1 MADIPKFP
9 GFPGQP
15 GERWAFIKN
24 IPSFF
29 GGEDAEV
36 DTSILPFDLGDKRFM
51 AESNE
56 PFMPPDLTAVE
67 PTDKYSQ
74 LERDWQN
81 LQKIPEGTR
90 DIFNRIVSE
99 GEPSN
104 IWPVQEL
111 FPHIEP
117 RSSNP
122 IRSPYP
128 TPTTTPT
135 ERTMIRALQPGM
147 RGPSGPPPTRIPSF
161 RPFIGKGGLAGI
173 VAALGLFSP
182 RAEAPMLAP
191 RRDYPDKTHPLQG
204 QAIAFYDEDSPFR
217 QQLPHSLFPP
227 GYLRERAGRNAVEG
241 VRQNLL
247 GNLGLLPST
256 TSGALTPQE
265 LFKQRNDLE
274 EIQLRE
280 GSIPET
286 SIWNPIS
293 AAGAST
299 TPVSP
304 DVIFNPPQQYLQ
316 SVEQAGALGKDI
328 TPKFL
333 GIPSRYHM
341 REYLGATGPEPD
353 TTGDP
358 SVWYTEPA
366 PEWTPPAPV
375 IPDIAEEIRD
385 FSVTRKTGEESRNRE
400 QDRRERELEQA
411 ADDRRES
418 EQQER
423 IATARNK
430 TAERKRIVKENKER
444 KAEEKRIS
452 TKQAKEKKQRRA
464 TESQM
469 ESMLKQMNETRQ
481 IYLDRK
487 AKEEDR
493 RRRAGYGVGAMYT

>member
-1 MADIPKFP
+1 MADVPKFP
-9 GFPGQP
+9 GFWSG
-15 GERWAFIKN
+15 KN
-24 IPSFF
+24 IFGPDPVVESFSYTF
-29 GGEDAEV
+29 PKTFLEGAG
-36 DTSILPFDLGDKRFM
+36 LP
-51 AESNE
+51 SNE
-56 PFMPPDLTAVE
+56 PFMPPDLTTVE

-99 GEPSN
+99 GEPAS

-122 IRSPYP
+122 IRSVNPLTSP
-128 TPTTTPT
+128 PRNLTV
-135 ERTMIRALQPGM
+135 EKMIRAIEPGM

-161 RPFIGKGGLAGI
+161 RPFLRGGPL
-173 VAALGLFSP
+173 ALGVASSLFSP
-182 RAEAPMLAP
+182 RAEAPMKTP
-191 RRDYPDKTHPLQG
+191 RRVYEDVTNPLHMSPVY
-204 QAIAFYDEDSPFR
+204 FTDEDSPFR
-217 QQLPHSLFPP
+217 KQLPHSLFPP

-265 LFKQRNDLE
+265 LFKQRNDAE
-274 EIQLRE
+274 ELRLRE
-280 GSIPET
+280 GRLPVIPET

-304 DVIFNPPQQYLQ
+304 DVIFNPPKQYLQ
-316 SVEQAGALGKDI
+316 SIEQAGALGKDI

-358 SVWYTEPA
+358 RVWYTEPV

-375 IPDIAEEIRD
+375 IPDIVVPPPARDEPEPQVED
-385 FSVTRKTGEESRNRE
+385 FSAIQEADRSR
-400 QDRRERELEQA
+400 
-411 ADDRRES
+411 
-418 EQQER
+418 QER
-423 IATARNK
+423 
-430 TAERKRIVKENKER
+430 ER
-444 KAEEKRIS
+444 KAEVRKAASAARKKEAKREAA
-452 TKQAKEKKQRRA
+452 TKKKAAEQRAKLDSASKKA
-464 TESQM
+464 LEEHMAWM
-469 ESMLKQMNETRQ
+469 ETQTKRV
-481 IYLDRK
+481 
-487 AKEEDR
+487 AKEEKK
-493 RRRAGYGVGAMYT
+493 RAKRYAGGRGGALMYT

>member
-1 MADIPKFP
+1 MADVPKFP

-24 IPSFF
+24 IPSFL

-36 DTSILPFDLGDKRFM
+36 DTSILPFDLGDRRFM

-56 PFMPPDLTAVE
+56 PFMPPDLTTVE

-161 RPFIGKGGLAGI
+161 RPFLRGGPF
-173 VAALGLFSP
+173 ALGVASSLFSP
-182 RAEAPMLAP
+182 RAEAPMEAP

-204 QAIAFYDEDSPFR
+204 QAIAFSDEDSPFR
-217 QQLPHSLFPP
+217 KQLPHSLFPP
-227 GYLRERAGRNAVEG
+227 GYLDQRRKAVREGAGRSAVEG
-241 VRQNLL
+241 VAERTRQV
-247 GNLGLLPST
+247 LGLSPFT
-256 TSGALTPQE
+256 RSGIGTDEQ
-265 LFKQRNDLE
+265 LFKQRNDAE
-274 EIQLRE
+274 ELRLRE

-358 SVWYTEPA
+358 SVWYNEPA

-375 IPDIAEEIRD
+375 IPDIVVPPPARDEPEPQVED
-385 FSVTRKTGEESRNRE
+385 FSAIQKADKSRK
-400 QDRRERELEQA
+400 QRERQTEVKKVASAARKKEAKREAATKKKAAEQRAKLDSASKKALEEHMAWMETQ
-411 ADDRRES
+411 
-418 EQQER
+418 
-423 IATARNK
+423 T
-430 TAERKRIVKENKER
+430 KRV
-444 KAEEKRIS
+444 
-452 TKQAKEKKQRRA
+452 
-464 TESQM
+464 
-469 ESMLKQMNETRQ
+469 
-481 IYLDRK
+481 
-487 AKEEDR
+487 AKEEKKR
-493 RRRAGYGVGAMYT
+493 SKRYAGGKGGALMYT

>member
-1 MADIPKFP
+1 MADVPKFP

-56 PFMPPDLTAVE
+56 PFMPPDLTTVE

-122 IRSPYP
+122 IRSVNPLTSP
-128 TPTTTPT
+128 PRNLTV
-135 ERTMIRALQPGM
+135 EKMIRAIEPGM
-147 RGPSGPPPTRIPSF
+147 RGPSGPPPTRIPSW
-161 RPFIGKGGLAGI
+161 RPFLRGGPL
-173 VAALGLFSP
+173 ALGVASSLFSP
-182 RAEAPMLAP
+182 RAEAPMKTP
-191 RRDYPDKTHPLQG
+191 RRVYEDVTNPLHMSPVH
-204 QAIAFYDEDSPFR
+204 FTDEDSPFR
-217 QQLPHSLFPP
+217 KQLPHSLFPP

-265 LFKQRNDLE
+265 LFKQRNDAE
-274 EIQLRE
+274 ELRLRE

-316 SVEQAGALGKDI
+316 SVEQSGALGKDI

-358 SVWYTEPA
+358 RVWYTEPV

-375 IPDIAEEIRD
+375 IPDIVVPPPARDEPEAQVED
-385 FSVTRKTGEESRNRE
+385 FSAIRKADRSRQE
-400 QDRRERELEQA
+400 RERQA
-411 ADDRRES
+411 E
-418 EQQER
+418 
-423 IATARNK
+423 
-430 TAERKRIVKENKER
+430 VR
-444 KAEEKRIS
+444 KAASAARKKEAKREAATKKKAAEQRAKLDSASKKALEEHMAWMETQTKRVAKEEEKR
-452 TKQAKEKKQRRA
+452 AKR
-464 TESQM
+464 
-469 ESMLKQMNETRQ
+469 
-481 IYLDRK
+481 Y
-487 AKEEDR
+487 
-493 RRRAGYGVGAMYT
+493 AGGRGGALMYT

>member
-9 GFPGQP
+9 GGGFWSG
-15 GERWAFIKN
+15 KN
-24 IPSFF
+24 IFGSDPVVESFSYTF
-29 GGEDAEV
+29 PKTFLEGAG
-36 DTSILPFDLGDKRFM
+36 LP
-51 AESNE
+51 SNE
-56 PFMPPDLTAVE
+56 PFMPPDLTTVE

-99 GEPSN
+99 GEPAS

-135 ERTMIRALQPGM
+135 ERTMIRALQPVM

-161 RPFIGKGGLAGI
+161 RPFLRGGPL
-173 VAALGLFSP
+173 ALGVASSLFSP
-182 RAEAPMLAP
+182 RAEAPMKTP
-191 RRDYPDKTHPLQG
+191 RRVYEDVTNPLHMSPVY
-204 QAIAFYDEDSPFR
+204 FTDEDSPFR
-217 QQLPHSLFPP
+217 KQLPHSLFPP

-247 GNLGLLPST
+247 GNLGFLPST

-265 LFKQRNDLE
+265 LFKQRNDAE
-274 EIQLRE
+274 ELRLRE
-280 GSIPET
+280 GSLPVIPET

-293 AAGAST
+293 AAGASAV
-299 TPVSP
+299 PASP
-304 DVIFNPPQQYLQ
+304 DVIFNPPPVVPRISREQEIENMMIRDRMENLKYLPGHPLY
-316 SVEQAGALGKDI
+316 EAPFEAGTGPMAGAV
-328 TPKFL
+328 
-333 GIPSRYHM
+333 IPQV
-341 REYLGATGPEPD
+341 ETF
-353 TTGDP
+353 
-358 SVWYTEPA
+358 TEPRTS
-366 PEWTPPAPV
+366 WTPPATPAPA
-375 IPDIAEEIRD
+375 ITEALESFTAARD
-385 FSVTRKTGEESRNRE
+385 TGEEQRNRE
-400 QDRRERELEQA
+400 QDQRERALEQA

-430 TAERKRIVKENKER
+430 TAEKKRVAKENKER
-444 KAEEKRIS
+444 KAEEQRIA